1 MKAPGF
7 ARLKKRWPL
16 SLLAI
21 ALPLSLFA
29 LAVSDWKEIDSRT
42 RDLSLDSYTRIQPFL
57 GDPDMARS
65 MVFVDID
72 EASLARFGQWP
83 WPRQYMAVMLQNI
96 GLAGPLAIGVDI
108 LMSEDDRFNA
118 SAIERLG
125 DFAEGE
131 LEGRIAD
138 GDALLGDM
146 LARTPSILAVSLT
159 SAESA
164 NPPYLPASVSVI
176 GDSRP
181 PLMQGSGLLSPVEK
195 LATAPGAGFVSLAV
209 ERDSTVRHVPM
220 VAHFGDQMVPSMAAE
235 MLRVAQG
242 AGGHIL
248 KQAVDTGTAVNRMR
262 TGQITLALDNHGRLP
277 LWHGSVDRF
286 PVISA
291 IDVIEQTGMD
301 RLTDAFVIVGSS
313 ATGLKDTHSTSLEAA
328 VAGPLIHLAALHQIL
343 SGVTLQSSRLY
354 EFGEFAA
361 AAGLAIFLG
370 LMAAHAPIPAAL
382 AALLLG
388 TAGTAYGSFRMF
400 TDQMLLSNAILSTS
414 IVLATGALC
423 MMLRGIAD
431 ERSRRKLRS
440 AFGQYLSPQM
450 VQRIEKSGVS
460 PELGGVTSEITVMFM
475 DVRGFTTLS
484 EQLSATPQVLTRLI
498 NIILDEASEIVLAHG
513 GTVDKFIGDCVMA
526 FWNAPMPQQD
536 HHDRAVAAGIA
547 LQNHV
552 PAINARIAA
561 EIGDAWQGDG
571 IAIGVGMASGKVVVG
586 NFGSR
591 ARLSYSVVGDTVNLA
606 ARLEPFSKQSG
617 LSLTFAAATAEGAT
631 AHQLLKMDEI
641 AVRGRQAAEA
651 IYSWHPLD
659 ADVKA
664 AHDAFLTRLLAA
676 EGAKAKPALTR
687 ALKPL
692 AAHPDYPQGLADYYR
707 RRIAAL

>member
-1 MKAPGF
+1 MKAPGL
-7 ARLKKRWPL
+7 AQLKKRWPL

-42 RDLSLDSYTRIQPFL
+42 RDLSLDSYTRIQPFT

-118 SAIERLG
+118 RAIERLG
-125 DFAEGE
+125 DFTEGE
-131 LEGRIAD
+131 LESRIAD

-146 LARTPSILAVSLT
+146 LANTPSIMAVSLT

-164 NPPYLPASVSVI
+164 NPPFLPASVSVI

-220 VAHFGDQMVPSMAAE
+220 VAHFGDRMVPSMAAE

-248 KQAVDTGTAVNRMR
+248 KQAIDTGTGVNRLR

-277 LWHGSVDRF
+277 LWHGTVDRF

-301 RLTDAFVIVGSS
+301 RLTDAFVIIGSS

-328 VAGPLIHLAALHQIL
+328 IAGPLIHLAALHQIL
-343 SGVTLQSSRLY
+343 SGVTL
-354 EFGEFAA
+354 
-361 AAGLAIFLG
+361 
-370 LMAAHAPIPAAL
+370 
-382 AALLLG
+382 
-388 TAGTAYGSFRMF
+388 
-400 TDQMLLSNAILSTS
+400 
-414 IVLATGALC
+414 
-423 MMLRGIAD
+423 
-431 ERSRRKLRS
+431 
-440 AFGQYLSPQM
+440 
-450 VQRIEKSGVS
+450 
-460 PELGGVTSEITVMFM
+460 
-475 DVRGFTTLS
+475 
-484 EQLSATPQVLTRLI
+484 
-498 NIILDEASEIVLAHG
+498 
-513 GTVDKFIGDCVMA
+513 
-526 FWNAPMPQQD
+526 
-536 HHDRAVAAGIA
+536 
-547 LQNHV
+547 
-552 PAINARIAA
+552 
-561 EIGDAWQGDG
+561 
-571 IAIGVGMASGKVVVG
+571 
-586 NFGSR
+586 
-591 ARLSYSVVGDTVNLA
+591 
-606 ARLEPFSKQSG
+606 
-617 LSLTFAAATAEGAT
+617 
-631 AHQLLKMDEI
+631 
-641 AVRGRQAAEA
+641 
-651 IYSWHPLD
+651 
-659 ADVKA
+659 
-664 AHDAFLTRLLAA
+664 
-676 EGAKAKPALTR
+676 
-687 ALKPL
+687 
-692 AAHPDYPQGLADYYR
+692 
-707 RRIAAL
+707 